1 MAGELDVALDEFALP
16 LPAQEQDEVVR
27 STAAKEKDADE
38 HGAQARPIPAVVV
51 LGAFPGRKPIA
62 QEVVVAVAA
71 GSAQDVDDDGQAR
84 LSLSCPLD
92 RNLDLGGRGRLRDLD
107 GRLRSL
113 LLLFLGL
120 LLLRL
125 GSLGRELLLDLV
137 RVQRPRAF
145 LVCLVDVLEADRRR
159 GTEEFVKG
167 DIGSFV
173 GNELVAD
180 AEDLAV
186 YASWLATLA
195 LSHHQGRQRSPLL
208 GDLKNELSKVH
219 ETYPLSTKRPLMA
232 LKGLGARR
240 WPSRFS

>member
-1 MAGELDVALDEFALP
+1 MAGELDIALDEFALP
-16 LPAQEQDEVVR
+16 LPAQQQDEIVR
-27 STAAKEKDADE
+27 STTAKEEDADE
-38 HGAQARPIPAVVV
+38 HGAQARAIPAVVV
-51 LGAFPGRKPIA
+51 LSAFPGRKPIA

-71 GSAQDVDDDGQAR
+71 GSAQDVGDDGQAR

-92 RNLDLGGRGRLRDLD
+92 RSLDLGGRRRLGDLD
-107 GRLRSL
+107 GGFPSF

-137 RVQRPRAF
+137 RVQRPRAL
-145 LVCLVDVLEADRRR
+145 LVCLVDVLEARRRR
-159 GTEEFVKG
+159 GTEEFVEG

-186 YASWLATLA
+186 
-195 LSHHQGRQRSPLL
+195 
-208 GDLKNELSKVH
+208 
-219 ETYPLSTKRPLMA
+219 
-232 LKGLGARR
+232 
-240 WPSRFS
+240 